1 MLDKYDLTKEKNISL
16 AEYMLV
22 FIIYNSAKLE
32 GININYQDT
41 KTILD
46 GANVPSLRLD
56 KINCILNLR
65 DAWNFVLSNIDEAIT
80 IDFICKI
87 NSFVSRNESLEWG
100 VLRTGKVGINGV
112 DYIPD
117 IPNEAK
123 IIADIKNITMEK
135 PKISFVRN
143 FISDTSH
150 NFLCS
155 TSRKYPIPPVMQY
168 FPVMLQNRYPAYCTE
183 YLFHII
189 SHSSV
194 FFQRHQ
200 PLTAPATIPST
211 IFLLKNRKRIS
222 IGMVMIST
230 SANSR
235 L

>member
-32 GININYQDT
+32 GINTTYPDT

-56 KINCILNLR
+56 EINCILNLR

-123 IIADIKNITMEK
+123 IIADIKNIMEEK
-135 PKISFVRN
+135 NITRRSLVLMLYLMRTQVFWDGNKRTSMIVANKIMIENGCGV
-143 FISDTSH
+143 ITI
-150 NFLCS
+150 
-155 TSRKYPIPPVMQY
+155 KEEY
-168 FPVMLQNRYPAYCTE
+168 FKKFNSLLTE
-183 YLFHII
+183 YYNTNEME
-189 SHSSV
+189 S
-194 FFQRHQ
+194 
-200 PLTAPATIPST
+200 
-211 IFLLKNRKRIS
+211 LLKFLYNNCIF
-222 IGMVMIST
+222 GMEI
-230 SANSR
+230 
-235 L
+235 